1 MQGMHVRLDINLRV
15 PIPKM
20 DLDDDDEDDEGDGD
34 RLILTHWLKQ
44 NKIVLSLSCMVS
56 LFSQSNRTHSKF
68 DCQSSIYKTPSVALY
83 MELEFFFS
91 NEFVP
96 FPLYR
101 MGSRNVDREERREA
115 LARQETKPTSHQ
127 ERAGFFLVQTQG
139 KRIEQHGRR
148 DTEAHNILAHVTSN

>member
-83 MELEFFFS
+83 MELEFFFQMNLCPS
-91 NEFVP
+91 PYIGWDPGMWTERNEEK
-96 FPLYR
+96 L
-101 MGSRNVDREERREA
+101 
-115 LARQETKPTSHQ
+115 L
-127 ERAGFFLVQTQG
+127 QG
-139 KRIEQHGRR
+139 KKQKPQATKRE
-148 DTEAHNILAHVTSN
+148 LASFWYRLKGKG